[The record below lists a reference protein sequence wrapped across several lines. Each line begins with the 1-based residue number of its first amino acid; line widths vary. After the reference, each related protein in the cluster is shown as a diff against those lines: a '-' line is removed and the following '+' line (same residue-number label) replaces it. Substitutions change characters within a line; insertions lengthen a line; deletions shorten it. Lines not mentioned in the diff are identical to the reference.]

1 MKLSGFGTGAAVL
14 MLAVLL
20 ESSSFAQKPAPQSLP
35 GDLQRVQGSKVA
47 LAYVRPGTN
56 WTKYRTILLKKL
68 VVPAS
73 ARNTAAP
80 GTFPQFGESYMLT
93 DNDVAQLQSDFA
105 QSMHNVLAGAGY
117 TFVTTPGPNTLIVAP
132 QIAQI
137 RLKAPIENSRL
148 DYSNMGQTYSE
159 GGGSITMAAVLA
171 DGSSNVVIAEV
182 LDRNYGNNFWSVNN
196 SVSNL
201 EQAKQAFDQWANDL
215 KNKLQS
221 G

>member
-1 MKLSGFGTGAAVL
+1 MDFSRVGVGTAILAFAAL
-14 MLAVLL
+14 IGGSA
-20 ESSSFAQKPAPQSLP
+20 FAQKQAPQSLP
-35 GDLQRVQGSKVA
+35 GGLERVQGSKVA

-105 QSMHNVLAGAGY
+105 QSMHNVLGSAGY

-137 RLKAPIENSRL
+137 RLNAPIESSRL
-148 DYSNMGQTYSE
+148 DYSSMGQTYSE

-171 DGSSNVVIAEV
+171 DGPTNVVIAEV

-196 SVSNL
+196 SVNNL
-201 EQAKQAFDQWANDL
+201 QQAKQAFDQWATDL

>member
-1 MKLSGFGTGAAVL
+1 MTISKLTACAAVF
-14 MLAVLL
+14 LL
-20 ESSSFAQKPAPQSLP
+20 CGVAAAQQQAPQSLP

-80 GTFPQFGESYMLT
+80 GTFPEFGESYMLT

-105 QSMHNVLAGAGY
+105 QSMHNVLGSAGY

-132 QIAQI
+132 QVAQI
-137 RLKAPIENSRL
+137 RLKAPIESSRL
-148 DYSNMGQTYSE
+148 DYSSMGQTYSQ

-171 DGSSNVVIAEV
+171 DGSSNVVIAQV

-196 SVSNL
+196 SVNNL
-201 EQAKQAFDQWANDL
+201 QQAKQAFDQWATDL